1 VLSGH
6 VGGAAGRVDTGV
18 HGNKIYSF
26 QTTIHSETTNPVRLF
41 TVDTKAGTIKTW
53 IYAPHTNQT
62 LTEHSKTLTRVDFV
76 D

>member
-1 VLSGH
+1 
-6 VGGAAGRVDTGV
+6 V

-62 LTEHSKTLTRVDFV
+62 LTEHSKTLTGVDFV